1 MPTNTRIRGY
11 TRVRSSGYEGSLE
24 KQLTLV
30 ELCKSIR
37 RARANS
43 ASSIASFVYTE
54 VCSDRPVVA
63 RAVVPV
69 RLCQQQ
75 VSQK

>member
-1 MPTNTRIRGY
+1 MPINTRIRGY

-30 ELCKSIR
+30 ELCKSIL
-37 RARANS
+37 RAWANS
-43 ASSIASFVYTE
+43 TSSIASFVYTE
-54 VCSDRPVVA
+54 VCSDRPVA
-63 RAVVPV
+63 TQAVVPV

-75 VSQK
+75 VSQE